1 MSTEVF
7 RRTGRGG
14 AGNYYF
20 GRKKKLSELQRAADP
35 APVPSVPEQQP
46 QPQLQLQP
54 QPQTQAATLDPDPP
68 LIRIQTQTFSG
79 RTRTGRGGAGNFGP
93 AWAAAAAADCGDSS
107 LNDPERASRRQE
119 AASGADSLAAKAKV
133 AVAAINLAAK
143 ARVGGSGR
151 GGAGNWSG
159 HPAAVTNSTSSANSV
174 VSGSSGASLM
184 SRSTTSNGDRV
195 IRWMKSAEWRHWRR
209 GAQSEATYSGGS
221 VWED

>member
-1 MSTEVF
+1 MATEVL

-20 GRKKKLSELQRAADP
+20 GRKKKRAELDKAAAP
-35 APVPSVPEQQP
+35 APVPSVPPLPE
-46 QPQLQLQP
+46 P

-107 LNDPERASRRQE
+107 STDPERASRRTE
-119 AASGADSLAAKAKV
+119 AASGADSLAAKARV

-143 ARVGGSGR
+143 SRAGNSGR

-159 HPAAVTNSTSSANSV
+159 QPGVVVNSRSCANSV

-195 IRWMKSAEWRHWRR
+195 IRWMKSAEWRHWRNGGR
-209 GAQSEATYSGGS
+209 SEGPCGAVSG
-221 VWED
+221 WD